1 LAKRGSNSF
10 RRNDTMRA
18 IKAARDAGIDP
29 SAVEVVVAPDG
40 AVTFR
45 VYGDRAAPTPAGA
58 ASDEWADAIEEAK
71 AKTKAPKT
79 KGR

>member
-1 LAKRGSNSF
+1 
-10 RRNDTMRA
+10 MRA

-45 VYGDRAAPTPAGA
+45 VYGDKAAPTPAA
-58 ASDEWADAIEEAK
+58 NAESDEWADAIEEVK
-71 AKTKAPKT
+71 AKKPKT
-79 KGR
+79 KER